1 MSPVVLSKAIK
12 LKEVVFRCGLGGE
25 WATTRLETI
34 TSRHQDLQHITIH
47 VLRVRKYAQ
56 EGDFVIDWIERAYP
70 VTRWSDLD
78 RPLVQFW
85 DSRSIRPKVLL
96 PPTRKEVG
104 MKDWG
109 EHSFPEL
116 TRRGVVD
123 LVEYSS

>member
-1 MSPVVLSKAIK
+1 MSPVDLSKAIK
-12 LKEVVFRCGLGGE
+12 LKEVMFRCGLSGE
-25 WATTRLETI
+25 WVTTTLETI
-34 TSRHQDLQHITIH
+34 TSRHQYLQQISIRI
-47 VLRVRKYAQ
+47 LRVRRYAQ
-56 EGDFVIDWIERAYP
+56 EGDFAIDWIERAYP
-70 VTRWSDLD
+70 VTWWSDLD
-78 RPLVQFW
+78 RLLVQFW

-109 EHSFPEL
+109 EHLFPEL